1 VEGCHF
7 SRYRRYRAYSDMY
20 TVRDTIF
27 LSLASTNSV
36 DMRRGLGLQLVV
48 VALRDGAIA
57 AALTEKSSS
66 SVPAFV
72 GCQACRRRIATFA
85 PAQRQT
91 QLDRR
96 SCCTP
101 AMWMVRDDGDGSESG
116 ASTTDSLFE
125 IGSVDDL
132 PEEAWQELE
141 EGQPSE
147 WMIMKDVC

>member
-1 VEGCHF
+1 MSQDYLDVYSKWFATRSF
-7 SRYRRYRAYSDMY
+7 SRINKFCRSGM
-20 TVRDTIF
+20 
-27 LSLASTNSV
+27 S
-36 DMRRGLGLQLVV
+36 MRRALGFQLVL

-57 AALTEKSSS
+57 AALTDKSSS

-72 GCQACRRRIATFA
+72 GCQACRRRIATFV

-96 SCCTP
+96 RCWTP
-101 AMWMVRDDGDGSESG
+101 AMWMVRDDGDGSERG
-116 ASTTDSLFE
+116 ASTKDSPFE

-147 WMIMKDVC
+147 WMIMKDVR